1 MQEKRRNK
9 KHYLSF
15 TDKGERARKE
25 GEMEVAVQIE
35 MEVEVEKR

>member
-15 TDKGERARKE
+15 TDKGERARKG